1 MDTLVKQFIVFLIL
15 LVSSLSIN
23 AQSKESERYYRQGIN
38 YVNIQN
44 FSEAENC
51 FRKAWEIDS
60 LKMPKSYFSKKSSQK
75 WEAYCLYKLGKEKEA
90 TKISDT
96 YKTKPYDR
104 NIMQKADSLISL
116 AQELPQKEYSPK
128 IKYYRQAGNIYK
140 ESIGEYSEPYG
151 IIKLEEGVL
160 LMKMSEYRK
169 AINCFEHAFE
179 IFSTKYGYKNKLTS
193 YCRGLL
199 VPCYMK
205 VAKLGKK
212 IGGNLY
218 QIALTDSN
226 NIINKSGI
234 VYITESENSVILPT
248 IYTQID
254 ILEPRYLKLE
264 TNSRKREYQLF
275 DIMNNELSQ
284 KLYMPYYEVSYI
296 GDNSKKESWFKSGGD
311 LMSFNGD
318 IISLPNDTKIESN
331 NNKVYF
337 TLNSFVRT
345 MDIDSIGNLKRLS
358 YIFESEDT
366 IYDNFSIEK
375 SINNNLYVIK
385 AKNNKVGILKI
396 GQNRMSV
403 IAQTIYDNYQIS
415 NEHTLLTKNGKS
427 CIVINNNS
435 QRISKEITFP
445 YGSTFEDEYS
455 DFVYMGKDK
464 NTWFLYSN
472 YIFNENGEIYRL
484 PSNAY
489 IYINED
495 GSIILNTGT
504 DNKRVTL
511 SHLVSFVR
519 DYNKMQ
525 FNIFAFNSKNIKDD
539 NNMVSSSIFIEFDY
553 PKDSSTLSKKIR
565 QECANIINSS
575 IAFTMPNQKMPFQY
589 ISYNDKTPEDLLQ
602 YAYNTCKTFFHEYN
616 IQNSIN
622 EIKINPSKYYARFLP
637 LWEGKAFKTYLKY
650 TYSYEAG
657 GAHGFYRNQFITY
670 SKKSAKNLTVSD
682 IISPTKAQ
690 SFKKILLNYLAKEKQ
705 NKANEQGEEITIEQ
719 AYNDLIEYQD
729 LQNKD
734 ENNILEKFPEANS
747 IALAQNG
754 IIIAYEPY
762 ILDAFAYGEYVVT
775 IPYNAVTDLLNSE
788 IINNQQIKSVGKI
801 KNKAYKV
808 HESKGDINYFSYLD
822 ASKLEEIKKYVATN
836 KDSLNGLHI
845 EYTKLI
851 AKNYE
856 QQGNI
861 EMAKKYSLKVLDIL
875 EKSLGENN
883 FYTTSYKTYLLERL
897 VTWKDLQSGYRIGK
911 SLIGYNNS
919 DYTIEENVAKL
930 CYMSKDYRH
939 AVEYQSKALKKYQ
952 ISEQTF
958 NKEEDEL
965 ALLCNLCRYYW
976 NIDHQKSLLIINTI
990 YNQAKSYL
998 SNINYK
1004 FVNKDILN
1012 WYKDFMPIVGCYT
1025 QNDSIITNAYNAVLM
1040 TKNLELNIEANIRN
1054 ILDNSNDTEITRNYE
1069 SLSLLNKQYLDIV
1082 RSKIEESK
1090 KEEISNLLNEKINDI
1105 EKELVYMSEEYG
1117 DYKKSLLINK
1127 NDINKALR
1135 ENEIAIEF
1143 AYLTQGEDSLYV
1155 AFTLKKGQ
1163 NTPRLIPIFNKKS
1176 LNSSLTKLDQ
1186 ASLSKLIW
1194 EPILPEL
1201 KNIQKVIFSPSYEL
1215 YMIGIEYLP
1224 ICINGKTVQF
1234 NNYFKTY
1241 RVSSTRELVI
1251 DRLLTPHK
1259 ESNNIAVLY
1268 GGIDYDHSKKN
1279 SIYKNAFYSNF
1290 AKSNLDR
1297 GSVDFLP
1304 GSKEEVK
1311 EISKIFEQTK
1321 YVKIVKLYEGEYAD
1335 ECSFKELSDQNV
1347 NILHISTHGF
1357 SLSYEKAKKK
1367 NYIFN
1372 IKSADNNQASL
1383 LRSGLLLAGANST
1396 LVDTTSNSE
1405 DGILTALEIANM
1417 NLSHLNLVVLSAC
1430 DTGLGELTYD
1440 GVSGIQKGFKK
1451 AGAKSMLITLG
1462 KVDDNATQILMTFFY
1477 KNLCAGMNKHE
1488 ALNNAQ
1494 NSLRKYNNQIYSDP
1508 KYWAKFILVDAL
1520 E

>member
-1 MDTLVKQFIVFLIL
+1 
-15 LVSSLSIN
+15 
-23 AQSKESERYYRQGIN
+23 
-38 YVNIQN
+38 
-44 FSEAENC
+44 
-51 FRKAWEIDS
+51 
-60 LKMPKSYFSKKSSQK
+60 
-75 WEAYCLYKLGKEKEA
+75 
-90 TKISDT
+90 
-96 YKTKPYDR
+96 
-104 NIMQKADSLISL
+104 
-116 AQELPQKEYSPK
+116 
-128 IKYYRQAGNIYK
+128 
-140 ESIGEYSEPYG
+140 
-151 IIKLEEGVL
+151 
-160 LMKMSEYRK
+160 
-169 AINCFEHAFE
+169 
-179 IFSTKYGYKNKLTS
+179 
-193 YCRGLL
+193 
-199 VPCYMK
+199 
-205 VAKLGKK
+205 
-212 IGGNLY
+212 
-218 QIALTDSN
+218 
-226 NIINKSGI
+226 
-234 VYITESENSVILPT
+234 
-248 IYTQID
+248 
-254 ILEPRYLKLE
+254 
-264 TNSRKREYQLF
+264 
-275 DIMNNELSQ
+275 
-284 KLYMPYYEVSYI
+284 MPYYEVSYL

-337 TLNSFVRT
+337 TLNSFART

-358 YIFESEDT
+358 YIFESKDT
-366 IYDNFSIEK
+366 IYDNLSIEK

-385 AKNNKVGILKI
+385 AKNNKVGILKV

-403 IAQTIYDNYQIS
+403 IARTIYDNYQIS
-415 NEHTLLTKNGKS
+415 NGHTLLTQNGKS

-484 PSNAY
+484 PNNAY
-489 IYINED
+489 ININED

-519 DYNKMQ
+519 NYNKMQ

-589 ISYNDKTPEDLLQ
+589 ISYNDKTPENLLQ

-622 EIKINPSKYYARFLP
+622 EIKIDPSKYYARFLP

-657 GAHGFYRNQFITY
+657 STHGYYRNQFISY
-670 SKKSAKNLTVSD
+670 SKKSGDKMTFTD
-682 IISPTKAQ
+682 IVSPTKTQ
-690 SFKKILLNYLAKEKQ
+690 SFKKLLLYYLAKEKQ

-719 AYNDLIEYQD
+719 AYNDLIEFQD
-729 LQNKD
+729 LQSND
-734 ENNILEKFPEANS
+734 ENDMLEKFPEANS

-762 ILDAFAYGEYVVT
+762 TLDAFAYGEYVVT

-801 KNKAYKV
+801 KNKAYNV
-808 HESKGDINYFSYLD
+808 HDSKGDINYFSYLD

-861 EMAKKYSLKVLDIL
+861 EMAKKYSLKVLDLL

-883 FYTTSYKTYLLERL
+883 FYTTSYKAYLLERL
-897 VTWKDLQSGYRIGK
+897 VTWKDFQSGYRIGK

-919 DYTIEENVAKL
+919 DYSIEENVAKL

-952 ISEQTF
+952 ISDQTF

-976 NIDHQKSLLIINTI
+976 NIDHQKSLLIINKI

-1040 TKNLELNIEANIRN
+1040 TKNLELNIEANIRK

-1069 SLSLLNKQYLDIV
+1069 SLSLLNKQYLDV
-1082 RSKIEESK
+1082 VSSKIEESK

-1105 EKELVYMSEEYG
+1105 EEELVYMSKEYG
-1117 DYKKSLLINK
+1117 NYKKSLLINK

-1176 LNSSLTKLDQ
+1176 LKSSLTKLDQ

-1201 KNIQKVIFSPSYEL
+1201 KNIQKIIFAPSYEL

-1268 GGIDYDHSKKN
+1268 GGIDYDHTKKN
-1279 SIYKNAFYSNF
+1279 SIYKNTFYSNF
-1290 AKSNLDR
+1290 SKSNLDR

-1372 IKSADNNQASL
+1372 LKSADNNQASL

-1396 LVDTTSNSE
+1396 LVNTTSNSE

-1417 NLSHLNLVVLSAC
+1417 NLSH
-1430 DTGLGELTYD
+1430 
-1440 GVSGIQKGFKK
+1440 
-1451 AGAKSMLITLG
+1451 
-1462 KVDDNATQILMTFFY
+1462 
-1477 KNLCAGMNKHE
+1477 
-1488 ALNNAQ
+1488 
-1494 NSLRKYNNQIYSDP
+1494 
-1508 KYWAKFILVDAL
+1508 
-1520 E
+1520 

>member
-15 LVSSLSIN
+15 LMSSLSIN

-90 TKISDT
+90 AKISDT

-116 AQELPQKEYSPK
+116 AQELPQKEYSQK

-169 AINCFEHAFE
+169 AINCFEHAFD

-234 VYITESENSVILPT
+234 VYITETENSVILPT

-264 TNSRKREYQLF
+264 TNSRKSEYQLF

-284 KLYMPYYEVSYI
+284 KLYMPYYEVSYL

-358 YIFESEDT
+358 YIFENEDT
-366 IYDNFSIEK
+366 IYDNLSIEK

-385 AKNNKVGILKI
+385 AKNNKVGILKV

-403 IAQTIYDNYQIS
+403 IARTIYDNYQIS
-415 NEHTLLTKNGKS
+415 NEHTLLTQNGKS

-435 QRISKEITFP
+435 QRISKEITLP

-489 IYINED
+489 ININED

-519 DYNKMQ
+519 NYNKMQ

-539 NNMVSSSIFIEFDY
+539 NNKVSSSIFIEFDY

-622 EIKINPSKYYARFLP
+622 EIKIDPSKYYARFLP

-657 GAHGFYRNQFITY
+657 STHGFYRNQFISY
-670 SKKSAKNLTVSD
+670 SKKSAETLTFSD
-682 IISPTKAQ
+682 IISPTKAHL
-690 SFKKILLNYLAKEKQ
+690 FKKILLNYLAKEKQ
-705 NKANEQGEEITIEQ
+705 NKANEHGEEITIEQ

-729 LQNKD
+729 LQSKD
-734 ENNILEKFPEANS
+734 EKNILEKFPEANS

-775 IPYNAVTDLLNSE
+775 IPYNEVTDLLNTE
-788 IINNQQIKSVGKI
+788 INNTLQINGVGKI
-801 KNKAYKV
+801 NNKAYNV
-808 HESKGDINYFSYLD
+808 HSSKGDINYFSYLD
-822 ASKLEEIKKYVATN
+822 NVKIEEIKKYLVAN

-851 AKNYE
+851 ARNYE

-861 EMAKKYSLKVLDIL
+861 EMAKKYSLKVLDLL
-875 EKSLGENN
+875 EKSLGENDY
-883 FYTTSYKTYLLERL
+883 YTKSYKAYLLEKL
-897 VTWKDLQSGYRIGK
+897 TTWKDFQNGYRIGK
-911 SLIGYNNS
+911 SLIEHNNNNYN
-919 DYTIEENVAKL
+919 IEENIAKL
-930 CYMSKDYRH
+930 FYMSKDYRH
-939 AVEYQSKALKKYQ
+939 AVEYQSKALLKYQ
-952 ISEQTF
+952 NSEQIF
-958 NKEEDEL
+958 NKEENEL
-965 ALLCNLCRYYW
+965 ALLCNLCKYYW
-976 NIDHQKSLLIINTI
+976 ATDRKKSLQIINTI

-998 SNINYK
+998 TKSNYK
-1004 FVNKDILN
+1004 LVNKDILN

-1025 QNDSIITNAYNAVLM
+1025 QNDSVITNAYNAILM
-1040 TKNLELNIEANIRN
+1040 TKNLELNIETNIRK
-1054 ILDNSNDTEITRNYE
+1054 ILENNNDTEISRNYE
-1069 SLSLLNKQYLDIV
+1069 ALSLLNKQYLDV
-1082 RSKIEESK
+1082 VGSKIEETK
-1090 KEEISNLLNEKINDI
+1090 KEEISNSLNEKINDI
-1105 EKELVYMSEEYG
+1105 EQELLYMSQEYG
-1117 DYKKSLLINK
+1117 NYKKSLLINK

-1176 LNSSLTKLDQ
+1176 LKSSLTKLDQ

-1201 KNIQKVIFSPSYEL
+1201 KNIQKVIFAPSYEL

-1259 ESNNIAVLY
+1259 EGNNIAVLY

-1508 KYWAKFILVDAL
+1508 RYWAKFILVDAL

>member
-1 MDTLVKQFIVFLIL
+1 M
-15 LVSSLSIN
+15 
-23 AQSKESERYYRQGIN
+23 
-38 YVNIQN
+38 
-44 FSEAENC
+44 
-51 FRKAWEIDS
+51 
-60 LKMPKSYFSKKSSQK
+60 
-75 WEAYCLYKLGKEKEA
+75 
-90 TKISDT
+90 
-96 YKTKPYDR
+96 
-104 NIMQKADSLISL
+104 
-116 AQELPQKEYSPK
+116 
-128 IKYYRQAGNIYK
+128 
-140 ESIGEYSEPYG
+140 
-151 IIKLEEGVL
+151 
-160 LMKMSEYRK
+160 
-169 AINCFEHAFE
+169 
-179 IFSTKYGYKNKLTS
+179 
-193 YCRGLL
+193 
-199 VPCYMK
+199 
-205 VAKLGKK
+205 
-212 IGGNLY
+212 
-218 QIALTDSN
+218 
-226 NIINKSGI
+226 
-234 VYITESENSVILPT
+234 
-248 IYTQID
+248 
-254 ILEPRYLKLE
+254 
-264 TNSRKREYQLF
+264 
-275 DIMNNELSQ
+275 
-284 KLYMPYYEVSYI
+284 
-296 GDNSKKESWFKSGGD
+296 
-311 LMSFNGD
+311 
-318 IISLPNDTKIESN
+318 
-331 NNKVYF
+331 
-337 TLNSFVRT
+337 
-345 MDIDSIGNLKRLS
+345 
-358 YIFESEDT
+358 
-366 IYDNFSIEK
+366 
-375 SINNNLYVIK
+375 YVIK
-385 AKNNKVGILKI
+385 AKNNKVGILKV

-403 IAQTIYDNYQIS
+403 IARTIYDNYQIS
-415 NEHTLLTKNGKS
+415 NEHTLLTQNGKS

-445 YGSTFEDEYS
+445 YDSTFEDEYS
-455 DFVYMGKDK
+455 DFVYIGKDK

-489 IYINED
+489 ININED

-519 DYNKMQ
+519 NYNKMQ

-589 ISYNDKTPEDLLQ
+589 ISYNDKTPEDLLK
-602 YAYNTCKTFFHEYN
+602 YAYNTCKTFFYEYN

-622 EIKINPSKYYARFLP
+622 EIKIDPSKYYARFLP

-657 GAHGFYRNQFITY
+657 STHGYYRNQFISY
-670 SKKSAKNLTVSD
+670 SKKSGDKMTFTD
-682 IISPTKAQ
+682 IVSPTKTQ
-690 SFKKILLNYLAKEKQ
+690 SFKKLLLYYLAKEKQ

-822 ASKLEEIKKYVATN
+822 ASKLEEIKKFVATN

-861 EMAKKYSLKVLDIL
+861 EMAKKYSLKVLDLL

-883 FYTTSYKTYLLERL
+883 FYTTSYKAYLLERL

-919 DYTIEENVAKL
+919 DYSIEENVAKL

-952 ISEQTF
+952 ISDQTF

-976 NIDHQKSLLIINTI
+976 NIDHQKSLLIINKI

-1040 TKNLELNIEANIRN
+1040 TKNLELNIEANIRK
-1054 ILDNSNDTEITRNYE
+1054 ILDNSNDTEITQNYE
-1069 SLSLLNKQYLDIV
+1069 SLSLLNKQYLDV
-1082 RSKIEESK
+1082 VSSKIEESK

-1105 EKELVYMSEEYG
+1105 EEELVYMSKEYG

-1176 LNSSLTKLDQ
+1176 LKSSLTKLDQ

-1201 KNIQKVIFSPSYEL
+1201 KNIQKVIFAPSYEL

-1268 GGIDYDHSKKN
+1268 GGIDYDHTKKN
-1279 SIYKNAFYSNF
+1279 SIYKNTFYSNF
-1290 AKSNLDR
+1290 SKSNLDR

-1372 IKSADNNQASL
+1372 LKSADNNQASL

-1396 LVDTTSNSE
+1396 LVNTTSNSE
-1405 DGILTALEIANM
+1405 DGILTALEISNM

-1462 KVDDNATQILMTFFY
+1462 KVDDKATQILMTFFY